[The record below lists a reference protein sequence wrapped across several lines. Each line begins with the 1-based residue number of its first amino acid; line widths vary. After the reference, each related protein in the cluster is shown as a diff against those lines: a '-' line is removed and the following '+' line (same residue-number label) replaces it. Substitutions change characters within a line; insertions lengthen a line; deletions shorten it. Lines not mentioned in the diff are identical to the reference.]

1 MKLLDELIADYD
13 MVCDIK
19 ERYENKNMNDR
30 DKIVNAATVLME
42 CLENL
47 IVTTHEI
54 IDEDNYSQENDTYQK
69 RL

>member
-1 MKLLDELIADYD
+1 MKLLNELIADYD

>member
-30 DKIVNAATVLME
+30 DKIINAATTLME

-47 IVTTHEI
+47 IVMTHEI

>member
-30 DKIVNAATVLME
+30 NKIVNAATVLME

>member
-19 ERYENKNMNDR
+19 ERYEKININDR
-30 DKIVNAATVLME
+30 DIIISAANALME

-47 IVTTHEI
+47 IVATHEI
-54 IDEDNYSQENDTYQK
+54 IGEDNYSQENDTYQK

>member
-1 MKLLDELIADYD
+1 MKLLDELIDDYD

-30 DKIVNAATVLME
+30 NKIVNAATVLME